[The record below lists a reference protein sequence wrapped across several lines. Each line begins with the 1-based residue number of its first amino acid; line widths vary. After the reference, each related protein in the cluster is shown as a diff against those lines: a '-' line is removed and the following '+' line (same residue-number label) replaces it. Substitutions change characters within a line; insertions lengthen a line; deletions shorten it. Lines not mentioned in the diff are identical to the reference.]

1 MPLVILKKTSVV
13 MWIIQINILVFFLW
27 YLSLLLNSTFMV
39 LNFLVSWDAVWAGRF
54 WTLLTSV
61 FSHNLFFHL
70 FLNMYFFYGFGKVL
84 EATLGGGTF
93 LRLYLTSGLLGSL
106 GHCFLSTFLLHQ
118 PQLLALGA
126 SGAISGVLVFFA
138 LNYPKERVYLLGL
151 IPMPAIWGI
160 FLFVGLDLT
169 GLIAQTL
176 GSEIPIG
183 YGAHLGGAVGGAIN
197 FFVYRSTDKRNY
209 YGY

>member
-1 MPLVILKKTSVV
+1 
-13 MWIIQINILVFFLW
+13 MWIIKINILVFFFW
-27 YLSLLLNSTFMV
+27 YVSLLLNSTFMV
-39 LNFLVSWDAVWAGRF
+39 MNFLVSWDAVREGRF

-70 FLNMYFFYGFGKVL
+70 VSNMYFFYGFGKVL
-84 EATLGGGTF
+84 ETTLGGATF

-106 GHCFLSTFLLHQ
+106 GHCFFSIFLLHQ

-138 LNYPKERVYLLGL
+138 LNYPKERVYLFGL

-176 GSEIPIG
+176 GSELPIG
-183 YGAHLGGAVGGAIN
+183 YGAHLGGAFGGAIN
-197 FFVYRSTDKRNY
+197 FLVYRSNDKRNY